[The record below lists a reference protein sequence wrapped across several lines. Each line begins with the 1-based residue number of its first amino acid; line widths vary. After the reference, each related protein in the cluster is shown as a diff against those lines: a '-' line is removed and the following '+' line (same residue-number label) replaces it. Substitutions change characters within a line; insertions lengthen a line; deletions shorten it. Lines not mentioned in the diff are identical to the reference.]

1 MTIPSRTHVTKKN
14 WSSKENRVVIDDANQ
29 LGMQCPKCNGAFT
42 PPKNVG
48 FHGKKGNC
56 PGCGCR
62 ILLSDQLRC
71 TDELRR
77 AFGKQVGVLTNTS
90 GEFKCRAVKL
100 TNDLSGITGTKKPEP
115 QELYSH
121 CWLVPESS
129 EQVHICFGAIAI
141 AQLAKNDA
149 IEFAKALRSL
159 AETTILGSVC
169 KLTSF
174 PQPKGNDKWTVH
186 VDIPFLQIPKLDPP
200 PSIPVESIRT
210 LVTGLRGATRD
221 GNVME
226 GYRIDRATLEEVI
239 EYLTSSG
246 DEAYRLLALA
256 RQDPNGPRYYGKPKE
271 ILCNEM
277 ATWIDDDWKYEVT
290 LRCRGSK
297 FTIEEARNLSP
308 YFHRCARTQVNGLR
322 GELKFKVL

>member
-1 MTIPSRTHVTKKN
+1 MIEDSIQSR
-14 WSSKENRVVIDDANQ
+14 
-29 LGMQCPKCNGAFT
+29 MQCPKCNIAFT
-42 PPKNVG
+42 PPKNVN

-62 ILLSDQLRC
+62 ILLSDQVHC
-71 TDELRR
+71 AEELRK
-77 AFGKQVGVLTNTS
+77 AFGKQVGVLTNT
-90 GEFKCRAVKL
+90 
-100 TNDLSGITGTKKPEP
+100 
-115 QELYSH
+115 
-121 CWLVPESS
+121 SS

-169 KLTSF
+169 KLTSS

-200 PSIPVESIRT
+200 PSIPVESIRS
-210 LVTGLRGATRD
+210 LVTGLYGATRD

-226 GYRIDRATLEEVI
+226 GYRIVRATPEEVI

-246 DEAYRLLALA
+246 DDAYRLLALA

-308 YFHRCARTQVNGLR
+308 YFHRCARTQMSGLR
-322 GELKFKVL
+322 GELKFKML